1 MQPAQD
7 KIVWKDIAN
16 IKDEVTKLEA
26 QRFWACLMFLE
37 IMPPKLGKKGGSE
50 WKYAVYSETMD
61 KVDYIYTP
69 QCRYDEFVASH
80 ASACEHRTEYF
91 IYYHRNLMSKY
102 VVALQ

>member
-37 IMPPKLGKKGGSE
+37 IMPPKLGKKGGS
-50 WKYAVYSETMD
+50 
-61 KVDYIYTP
+61 
-69 QCRYDEFVASH
+69 
-80 ASACEHRTEYF
+80 
-91 IYYHRNLMSKY
+91 
-102 VVALQ
+102 